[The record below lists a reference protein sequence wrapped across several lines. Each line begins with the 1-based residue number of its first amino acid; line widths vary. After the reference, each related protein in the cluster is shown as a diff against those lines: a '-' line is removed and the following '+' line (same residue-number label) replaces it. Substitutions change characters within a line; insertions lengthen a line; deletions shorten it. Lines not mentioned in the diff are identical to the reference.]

1 MRNSYIEI
9 CFLRIIMVHIPLIRH
24 TFKLLKKKKE
34 IKIKTTY
41 KTKVK
46 SPGLFFCHWLTYGL
60 EEYVNTY
67 YVCKFI
73 GFLFYFLISVHGI
86 SK

>member
-1 MRNSYIEI
+1 M
-9 CFLRIIMVHIPLIRH
+9 
-24 TFKLLKKKKE
+24 LKIE

-67 YVCKFI
+67 YVSYRLFI
-73 GFLFYFLISVHGI
+73 LFFNF
-86 SK
+86 

>member
-1 MRNSYIEI
+1 MRKSYIEI
-9 CFLRIIMVHIPLIRH
+9 CFLRIIMVHFPYKTHLQIA
-24 TFKLLKKKKE
+24 KKKE

>member
-1 MRNSYIEI
+1 M
-9 CFLRIIMVHIPLIRH
+9 
-24 TFKLLKKKKE
+24 LKIE
-34 IKIKTTY
+34 IKIKTTH

-46 SPGLFFCHWLTYGL
+46 SSGLFFCHGLTYGL

-73 GFLFYFLISVHGI
+73 GFLFYFLISVHGFLNRV
-86 SK
+86 